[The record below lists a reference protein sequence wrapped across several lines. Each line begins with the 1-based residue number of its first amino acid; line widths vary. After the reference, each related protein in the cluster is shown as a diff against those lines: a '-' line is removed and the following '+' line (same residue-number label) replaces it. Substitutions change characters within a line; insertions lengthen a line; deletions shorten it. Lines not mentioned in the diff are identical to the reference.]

1 MFLYFQTIPNYKEQ
15 EWDPRKLDKYAGIF
29 HFRFW
34 HFGEWTEVVIDDLLP
49 TINGDLVFSFSTS
62 MNEFWNAL
70 LEKAYAKY
78 GGGGLTSQ
86 WSGYTREGRSYS
98 SLGTHTHALPA

>member
-1 MFLYFQTIPNYKEQ
+1 MFLYLQTIPNDKGQ

-29 HFRFW
+29 RFRFW

-62 MNEFWNAL
+62 MNELWNAL
-70 LEKAYAKY
+70 LEKAYAK
-78 GGGGLTSQ
+78 
-86 WSGYTREGRSYS
+86 
-98 SLGTHTHALPA
+98 

>member
-34 HFGEWTEVVIDDLLP
+34 HFE
-49 TINGDLVFSFSTS
+49 NGLR
-62 MNEFWNAL
+62 W
-70 LEKAYAKY
+70 
-78 GGGGLTSQ
+78 
-86 WSGYTREGRSYS
+86 
-98 SLGTHTHALPA
+98 

>member
-1 MFLYFQTIPNYKEQ
+1 MFLYFQTILNYKEQ

-34 HFGEWTEVVIDDLLP
+34 HFGEWIEVVIDDLLP

-62 MNEFWNAL
+62 MNEFGMLCWKKL
-70 LEKAYAKY
+70 CQVRRW
-78 GGGGLTSQ
+78 GVD
-86 WSGYTREGRSYS
+86 
-98 SLGTHTHALPA
+98 

>member
-1 MFLYFQTIPNYKEQ
+1 M
-15 EWDPRKLDKYAGIF
+15 
-29 HFRFW
+29 
-34 HFGEWTEVVIDDLLP
+34 DLLP
-49 TINGDLVFSFSTS
+49 TTETLCSSSSTS

-70 LEKAYAKY
+70 LEKAYAKQ

-98 SLGTHTHALPA
+98 SLGTHTHVSQLSFWVGMSGRFKGCFGPGLAS

>member
-34 HFGEWTEVVIDDLLP
+34 HFGEWTEVVIDEIMGKKEFLRLLFL
-49 TINGDLVFSFSTS
+49 GLLHSTS
-62 MNEFWNAL
+62 YIARHTV
-70 LEKAYAKY
+70 K
-78 GGGGLTSQ
+78 
-86 WSGYTREGRSYS
+86 S
-98 SLGTHTHALPA
+98 S